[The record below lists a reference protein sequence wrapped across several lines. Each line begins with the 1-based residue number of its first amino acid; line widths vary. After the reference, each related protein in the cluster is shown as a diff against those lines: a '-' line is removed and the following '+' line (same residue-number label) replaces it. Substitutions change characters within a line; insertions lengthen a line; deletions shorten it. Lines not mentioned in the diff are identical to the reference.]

1 MSTSRKHALHH
12 PLNLRL
18 KPLQSLLLMAYFVAP
33 TFNRHF
39 GIKIPILAR
48 PNCAGTRMGHS
59 RDL

>member
-1 MSTSRKHALHH
+1 
-12 PLNLRL
+12 
-18 KPLQSLLLMAYFVAP
+18 MAYFVAP

-59 RDL
+59 RALVVSYQLSFIANWNWRGS